1 MNQPDLGKKIAELR
15 KAKGYTQ
22 EELVEKCNLSVRTLQ
37 RIESGEVTPRSYT
50 IKIIFAN
57 LDYNFNDSSEITFSK
72 FSKTGFII
80 IQRLEQLYRYVL
92 DLFNLKTNKMKKI
105 SILSIMFCAIILGL
119 FAICTESKA
128 QKAEKAIK
136 AIEDLQDKSN
146 KWINKGQIDS
156 VLTLYRSDA
165 SVIPSCPSLV
175 EIREMMKSAIDGG
188 YKLIDFK
195 TLSISVGDS
204 IAVQKYYDV
213 YEYQGATYKQKGMT
227 EWRLTK
233 GKWLIVNDIMVNY

>member
-15 KAKGYTQ
+15 KAKGLTQ
-22 EELVEKCNLSVRTLQ
+22 EELVEKCNLNVRTLQ

-50 IKIIFAN
+50 IKAIFTA
-57 LDYNFNDSSEITFSK
+57 LDYNGNDSIEMTSYK
-72 FSKTGFII
+72 FKQTGLMVSNW
-80 IQRLEQLYRYVL
+80 LEQLYRYVF
-92 DLFNLKTNKMKKI
+92 DLFNLKTNTMKKI
-105 SILSIMFCAIILGL
+105 TILSFMFLAITFGL
-119 FAICTESKA
+119 FALCTESKA
-128 QKAEKAIK
+128 QKIEKAIA
-136 AIEDLQDKSN
+136 AIEDLQSKSN
-146 KWINKGQIDS
+146 KWINQGQIDS
-156 VLTLYRSDA
+156 VLTLYRADA
-165 SVIPSCPSLV
+165 SVIPSCPSLI
-175 EIREMMKSAIDGG
+175 EIREMMQSAIDGG